1 MEFTCNF
8 NEVDYTRM
16 IGNALKLETIKMIL
30 TIEEIAD
37 IEKVLILKE
46 LLHVEAPRTDG
57 TVPDDYE
64 DDLR

>member
-8 NEVDYTRM
+8 TEMDYTRS
-16 IGNALKLETIKMIL
+16 ISNALKLQTIKMIL
-30 TIEEIAD
+30 AIEEIAD

-46 LLHVEAPRTDG
+46 MLHVEAPREDG
-57 TVPDDYE
+57 TRADEYE